1 MADLAEDD
9 KEVNWYIAG
18 IMFALMIFGTVNMI
32 KWIIAA
38 PTEPVSDFWPD
49 QYIIHMKILV

>member
-1 MADLAEDD
+1 MVDLAEDD

-38 PTEPVSDFWPD
+38 PTEPVSNF
-49 QYIIHMKILV
+49 